1 MRVVSLLPAGTE
13 IVAALGA
20 FEHLV
25 GVTHECDHPA
35 AVISRARVTTSAIDA
50 ARDAGAVDAQVR
62 ANSAAGAP
70 LFALDATRIAA
81 LRPDLILTQALCD
94 VCAVSETDV
103 RALAV
108 RLTPVPRVVTLAAAT
123 IDGVLDDIARVAA
136 ALSLDDEAEE
146 LLAGLRARLRRVHE
160 TLKSAGAPRP
170 RVAVIE
176 WTDPVYA
183 AGHWVPEM
191 VRKAGGIDVVATA
204 GAHSVT
210 VDVDAVRSADPE
222 VLFVSPC
229 GYDVARA
236 ARAAEWLLA
245 RPEWAW
251 ARGRRIWALDAN
263 GIVSR
268 PGPRLVDGIE
278 TMAAAMHPELFP
290 APLSEHARDLTRA
303 TILRPVAV

>member
-25 GVTHECDHPA
+25 GVTHECDHPT
-35 AVISRARVTTSAIDA
+35 AVISRARVTSSAIDS

-70 LFALDATRIAA
+70 LFALNAALIAA

-103 RALAV
+103 RALAA
-108 RLTPVPRVVTLAAAT
+108 RLTPVPGVVTLAATT

-146 LLAGLRARLRRVHE
+146 LLAGLRARLRHVHE
-160 TLKSAGAPRP
+160 TLKTASAPRP

-191 VRKAGGIDVVATA
+191 VRKAGGIDVVAKA
-204 GAHSVT
+204 GAHSVA

-222 VLFVSPC
+222 VLFISPC

-251 ARGRRIWALDAN
+251 ARGHHIWALDAN

-290 APLSEHARDLTRA
+290 APLSEHAAAVRQALT
-303 TILRPVAV
+303 PV